1 MKFSVLM
8 SIYAKER
15 PEYLRESFDSV
26 FNQTLPPDEVVLVED
41 GPLSPELY
49 AVLDEYE
56 SLHPTLNRIPL
67 AENGGLGRALN
78 EGLKH
83 CSYDLVARMDSDDI
97 SKPNRF
103 EKQIGLFETYP
114 LAEVVSCW
122 IDEFIDSPTNIV
134 STRRLPEFPYE
145 LYDYGKKRCPV
156 NHPAVMF
163 KRNSV
168 IFAGGYR
175 HFPLFEDYYLWV
187 RLMLNGSKF
196 YNIQESLL
204 LFRSSPDM
212 YKRRGGLRHALNEVK
227 FQYHIHSIGYIG
239 YTRMLTNIGIRFV
252 TRIVPNSLRQKIYTT
267 FLRK

>member
-1 MKFSVLM
+1 MAFSVLM
-8 SIYAKER
+8 SLYAKER
-15 PEYLRESFDSV
+15 PEYLRESLDSIY
-26 FNQTLPPDEVVLVED
+26 NQTLPPDEVVMVED

-56 SLHPTLNRIPL
+56 LLHPNLKRIPL
-67 AENGGLGRALN
+67 AKNGGLGKALN

-103 EKQIGLFETYP
+103 EKQIGLFEKYQ

-122 IDEFIDSPTNIV
+122 IDEFVDSPTNIV

-145 LYDYGKKRCPV
+145 LYAYGKKRCPI

-163 KRNSV
+163 KRDSV

-204 LFRSSPDM
+204 LFRSSPDV
-212 YKRRGGLRHALNEVK
+212 YKRRGGLKHALNEVK
-227 FQYHIHSIGYIG
+227 FQHHIHSIGYIG
-239 YTRMLTNIGIRFV
+239 YMRMVTNICIRFV
-252 TRIVPNSLRQKIYTT
+252 TRIVPNSLRKKIYTT